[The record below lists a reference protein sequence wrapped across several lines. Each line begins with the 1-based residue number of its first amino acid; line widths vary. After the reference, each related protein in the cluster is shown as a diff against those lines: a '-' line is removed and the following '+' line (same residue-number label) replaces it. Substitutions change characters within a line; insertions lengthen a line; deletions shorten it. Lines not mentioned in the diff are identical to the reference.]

1 MRYVKAAALVALAAG
16 CAVIAYGPLQNLWSD
31 YQDSPTST
39 YLQYGLP
46 PLAVSIAALAAAVLV
61 LRKS

>member
-1 MRYVKAAALVALAAG
+1 MRYVKAAALVVLAVGSAL
-16 CAVIAYGPLQNLWSD
+16 IAYGPLRNLWSD
-31 YQDSPTST
+31 YQDSPAST

-46 PLAVSIAALAAAVLV
+46 PLAVSIAALVAAVLV

>member
-16 CAVIAYGPLQNLWSD
+16 CAIIAYGPLQYLWAD
-31 YQDSPTST
+31 YQDSATST
-39 YLQYGLP
+39 YLLYGLP
-46 PLAVSIAALAAAVLV
+46 PLAVSIAALAVAVRV